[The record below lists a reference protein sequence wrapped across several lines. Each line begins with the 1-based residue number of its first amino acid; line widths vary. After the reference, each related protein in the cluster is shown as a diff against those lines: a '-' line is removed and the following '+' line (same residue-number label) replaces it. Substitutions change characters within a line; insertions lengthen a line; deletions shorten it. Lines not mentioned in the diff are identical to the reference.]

1 MKMNPRLM
9 LTLALAAAAVAAGCE
24 SSDPSSGDT
33 GADAGPSGGSGGEPA
48 GGDPAGGAGGE
59 PQGGDVGGGGAG
71 GETPDPCPDGPSP
84 EVCDGV
90 DNDCNGAVDDTG
102 ATETCN
108 GVDDDC
114 NGETDEGL
122 GVGDA
127 CAVGTGACRAE
138 GVQVCGEGDS
148 AGLVVC
154 DAAEGTPGEETCDG
168 LDNDCNGTVDDR
180 EGEVCECEDGAVV
193 ECGSDVGACALGQQ
207 TCVGGQFGECTGAT
221 APGAEICNGID
232 DDCNGTVDDRAGD
245 ACECTD
251 GQTVACGSDVGTCA
265 QGTQTCVDGHFDE
278 CVGATGPSAEI
289 YDQQDNDCNGATDDV
304 VCEPL
309 ASDFPAGPGF
319 EGCVS
324 QDLTF
329 HAFNPDN
336 ISTIARTEAFDQ
348 IGDLL
353 WNNAAL
359 AAAHFADARQLY
371 AVAEGIDSR
380 VQRRYDQHFAASVPE
395 GTNCRTAG
403 VPAMYPDY
411 CVGPGRI
418 LPIVVAAFDAG
429 MAGQDMGTN
438 AARIEAALLW
448 FFYTS
453 VYKESASCATAIA
466 DCDSSHAYY
475 TAATPRGEPAGL
487 ARYVAATGAENHDR
501 VFDGTLATHCWREL
515 DNGEAAVNLDQQA
528 IALGQLDV
536 ALDHA
541 AIRILTTR
549 LRAFVGA
556 EGEARA
562 AHWAFIGIWTQALDR
577 AIRVR
582 DAAAADSMV
591 AIAAGDGADLD
602 VDALEARLL
611 ALVPCP

>member
-1 MKMNPRLM
+1 MNPRRM
-9 LTLALAAAAVAAGCE
+9 LTLALVAAVVAVGCE
-24 SSDPSSGDT
+24 SSDPSADT
-33 GADAGPSGGSGGEPA
+33 GTDAGPSGGGGGGGEPVGGA
-48 GGDPAGGAGGE
+48 GGDPH
-59 PQGGDVGGGGAG
+59 GGAG
-71 GETPDPCPDGPSP
+71 GETPDPCHSFGTDPSP
-84 EVCDGV
+84 EICDGV
-90 DNDCNGAVDDTG
+90 DNDCNGTVDDTG
-102 ATETCN
+102 ATEACN

-114 NGETDEGL
+114 DGETDEGL

-127 CAVGTGACRAE
+127 CSIGTGACRAE
-138 GVQVCGEGDS
+138 GVQICGAGDA

-154 DAAEGTPGEETCDG
+154 DATEGAPGEETCDG
-168 LDNDCNGTVDDR
+168 VDNDCNGTVDDR
-180 EGEVCECEDGAVV
+180 AGEICACEDGAVV
-193 ECGSDVGACALGQQ
+193 ECGSDVGACTLGQQ
-207 TCVGGQFGECTGAT
+207 ICVGGQFGECAGAT
-221 APGAEICNGID
+221 APGVEICNGID
-232 DDCNGTVDDRAGD
+232 DDCNGSVDDRAGD

-251 GQTVACGSDVGTCA
+251 GQIVACGSDIGTCA
-265 QGTQTCVDGHFDE
+265 PGTQTCVDGHF
-278 CVGATGPSAEI
+278 GACEGAIGPSDEVH
-289 YDQQDNDCNGATDDV
+289 DQRDNDCNGATDDV

-309 ASDFPAGPGF
+309 PSNFPAGPGF

-329 HAFNPDN
+329 HAFNPDS

-353 WNNAAL
+353 WRVPAPD
-359 AAAHFADARQLY
+359 AAAFAAARQIY

-429 MAGQDMGTN
+429 MEGRESAVS
-438 AARIEAALLW
+438 AARIEAGLLW

-453 VYKESASCATAIA
+453 VYKEANSCVTAIA

-475 TAATPRGEPAGL
+475 TGGTSRIEPSGL
-487 ARYVAATGAENHDR
+487 ARYVAANGAGIHDR
-501 VFDGTLATHCWREL
+501 VFDGTLAVHCWREL
-515 DNGEAAVNLDQQA
+515 DNGDTAVNLVQQA
-528 IALGQLDV
+528 IAAQQLDV

-562 AHWAFIGIWTQALDR
+562 AHWAFVGIWTQALDR
-577 AIRVR
+577 AIRIR

-602 VDALEARLL
+602 VGALEARLL